1 MVSYEELIYEF
12 VDGYLQTAVECSICI
27 ENYEMA
33 DDEEFLETYMHQFI
47 SLVQAVENDSGM
59 KLDALKKDLRE
70 KRRECLEQY
79 HSFLENK
86 IMENALE
93 HATREK
99 RSLVGQNEDIFVGKM
114 QKYYEAVFTEE
125 FETVKESP
133 MRALEYIRDVEE
145 RLQG

>member
-1 MVSYEELIYEF
+1 MVSYEELIYAF
-12 VDGYLQTAVECSICI
+12 TDIYLQTAVECSICI

-33 DDEEFLETYMHQFI
+33 DDEEFLEVYMQQFI
-47 SLVQAVENDSGM
+47 SFLLAVENDSGM
-59 KLDALKKDLRE
+59 KVDALKEDLGK

-93 HATREK
+93 HAAREK
-99 RSLVGQNEDIFVGKM
+99 RSLVGQNADIFVGKM
-114 QKYYEAVFTEE
+114 QKYYETVFTEE
-125 FETVKESP
+125 FEAVKESP